1 MEELNLLEKL
11 GKVKA
16 PPDFERR
23 VMDRLARLKGT
34 KAPAAIFGLRLS
46 LAGALTVLVIGFLL
60 VNIFVFQKPGS
71 LANQGGESGLDRSA
85 VNSGLK
91 AEAIP
96 VMESLNYSQEVRG
109 LALERG
115 AIYILENVSDK
126 TYQEIRY

>member
-23 VMDRLARLKGT
+23 VMDRLAQLKST
-34 KAPAAIFGLRLS
+34 KAPAALFGLRLS
-46 LAGALTVLVIGFLL
+46 LAGALTALVIGFLL
-60 VNIFVFQKPGS
+60 VNIFVLQKPGT
-71 LANQGGESGLDRSA
+71 LADQSRESGLDRSA
-85 VNSGLK
+85 GNSRLK
-91 AEAIP
+91 AEVIR
-96 VMESLNYSQEVRG
+96 VMEPLNYSQEVRG
-109 LALERG
+109 LASDRG